1 MPNHKDNSWRLTY
14 LLGVALLLPIGTV
27 VLVAYYF
34 TRMNPFENGSGP
46 NAWAFSI
53 IAISGGLSAIM
64 AAMLA
69 IFSST
74 TYRARVKYE
83 NEYRQLQRYLNQDI
97 ARERARMQR
106 SLDLGSAE
114 NQISMVI
121 KQEVDFERILSVVM
135 EQLEHFTR
143 SDSICIY
150 TVDAEGNVLPRAE
163 RRRNI
168 DCFPPALN
176 AEAVECELVN
186 EAILKGRQLRSLNET
201 TGEYILAS
209 YFSTPDGVQGVARIA
224 RNVSD
229 EPDFQDEM
237 TSYELGANRLVRM
250 VSLGMKTAKIWDRA
264 IKDEKTG
271 LFNANYYADQ
281 LAKQTK
287 LAQRTG
293 RPLSIIMMDIDKFKH
308 VNDTYGHLAGDV
320 VLEQVAAI
328 LIREARETD
337 TPYRYGGEELCIICE
352 GTTEHDA
359 AQAAE
364 RLRQQIAAT
373 EFFDD
378 RGRLLPISASFGV
391 VEFDPNRHAHEKNLK
406 EDVDL
411 ALYQGKENGRNMV
424 VVAEGDNKFRIL
436 KRTGDYKTEVK
447 VRKGLAGDNSP
458 L

>member
-1 MPNHKDNSWRLTY
+1 MPIHKDNPWRLTY

-34 TRMNPFENGSGP
+34 TRMNPFENNIGP

-53 IAISGGLSAIM
+53 IAISGGLSATM

-97 ARERARMQR
+97 ARDRARMQR

-121 KQEVDFERILSVVM
+121 KQEVDFECILSVVM

-150 TVDAEGNVLPRAE
+150 TVDAEGKVLPRAE
-163 RRRNI
+163 RRRNV
-168 DCFPPALN
+168 DFFPPALN
-176 AEAVECELVN
+176 AKAVECELVN
-186 EAILKGRQLRSLNET
+186 EAILKGRQIRSLNET
-201 TGEYILAS
+201 TGEYVLAC
-209 YFSTPDGVQGVARIA
+209 YFSTPDGVRGVARIA

-229 EPDFQDEM
+229 EPDFQGEM
-237 TSYELGANRLVRM
+237 PSYELGANRLVRM

-271 LFNANYYADQ
+271 LFNANHYADQ

-328 LIREARETD
+328 LIAEARETD

-364 RLRQQIAAT
+364 RLRQQIAST

-391 VEFDPNRHAHEKNLK
+391 VEFDPERHAHEKNLK

-424 VVAEGDNKFRIL
+424 VVAEGDNQFRIL
-436 KRTGDYKTEVK
+436 KRTGDYKT
-447 VRKGLAGDNSP
+447 
-458 L
+458 